1 MPAAIREE
9 IAIQRPRRDASK
21 AGRSYWVD
29 ACQTMGIV
37 ERDDAL
43 WFGDVAATSDPV
55 KPESQ
60 GKSEDR

>member
-21 AGRSYWVD
+21 AGRSYWVE

-43 WFGDVAATSDPV
+43 WFGDTAATSHRE
-55 KPESQ
+55 KPETK